1 MRALCFCGA
10 LLTAIAVRA
19 EPPRAVAPF
28 DGAQARKHQEA
39 WAAHLGTSVELTNTQ
54 GMKLVLIPPG
64 EFLMGSTGEAI
75 QRALTAATEQRI
87 GADRQQIPTEAPQHR
102 VVLTKPFR
110 LSATEVTVGQ
120 FRRFV
125 ESAGYKPETERLGG
139 GNTHRRTAPK
149 EYVYDP
155 ALGYAAPGYPV
166 TDDSPVTQVTWNDA
180 AAFCEW
186 LTKAEYV
193 GVPPSGG
200 SSGPAKAGTPTKYRL
215 PTEAEWEF
223 ACRAGTT
230 TEYSCGDDLDV
241 LHDYAW
247 YLNTSKDQA
256 APVGTKRPNPFGLF
270 DIHGNTREWC
280 ADWYDPKWYRNSP
293 LEDPQ
298 GPATGE
304 TRVLRGGKWLNK
316 PAYLR
321 SAYRFDMWPTYRS
334 RFFGFRVACE
344 VPQLADQQK

>member
-1 MRALCFCGA
+1 MRVIWFCGA
-10 LLTAIAVRA
+10 LLTAAAVHA
-19 EPPRAVAPF
+19 EPPRAIAPF
-28 DGAQARKHQEA
+28 DSAQARKHQEA
-39 WAAHLGTSVELTNTQ
+39 WAAHLGTTVELTNKL

-64 EFLMGSTGEAI
+64 EFLMGSTPATI
-75 QRALTAATEQRI
+75 KRALDDATEQRI
-87 GADRQQIPTEAPQHR
+87 GADRHKIPTEAPQHR

-110 LSATEVTVGQ
+110 LSSTEITVGR

-125 ESAGYKPETERLGG
+125 ESAGYATETERLGG
-139 GNTHRRTAPK
+139 GNTHRRTGPT

-155 ALGYAAPGYPV
+155 ALRYDAPGYPV
-166 TDDSPVTQVTWNDA
+166 TDFSPVTQITWNDA
-180 AAFCEW
+180 VAFCRW
-186 LTKAEYV
+186 LGQTENV
-193 GVPPSGG
+193 V
-200 SSGPAKAGTPTKYRL
+200 YRL

-241 LHDYAW
+241 LHEYAW
-247 YLNTSKDQA
+247 YANTSKDQA

-280 ADWYDPKWYRNSP
+280 ADWYDAKWYRNSP
-293 LEDPQ
+293 TEDPV

-304 TRVLRGGKWLNK
+304 SRVLRGGKWLNK

-321 SAYRFDMWPTYRS
+321 SAYRFDYWPTYRS
-334 RFFGFRVACE
+334 RYFGFRVVCE
-344 VPQLADQQK
+344 LAEQKK